1 MQDINQEILD
11 MTDTN
16 NELVAEYK
24 VMRADVDKFSDEF
37 GKITSIPAIIGP
49 DKQEFAYQSLT

>member
-16 NELVAEYK
+16 NELIAEYK
-24 VMRADVDKFSDEF
+24 VMRADVDKISDEF

-49 DKQEFAYQSLT
+49 DKQEFAY